1 MTNSIIKKKDINRFE
16 FKLTHRI
23 IIKKDNLIKFK
34 KLKETKKLPSIYL
47 WLQPLENDN
56 YKILY
61 VGKAGRGVDIRF
73 SQHERGFVESTT
85 GKKNAKLIREI
96 LNEKNNIEI
105 YSKISKT
112 ICFFD
117 QKIYAYSSE
126 EEAFAIKYSPL
137 WNRTNFLS
145 FQESKKEIKRK
156 NTRIDTSSLTNREI
170 FENYINSPN
179 YKVKKKFLEIL
190 KKIKS
195 LPIKKFD
202 FTEKIVVG
210 YSNQISGYNN
220 MPMVVYSKVYSS
232 TNLSKAN
239 EWFFRV
245 PMVEKNKDL
254 TIFLNRKKIN
264 LDLNAKMLSFE
275 KKIICKPKNLNHFL
289 TNINNYMKLNDR

>member
-1 MTNSIIKKKDINRFE
+1 M
-16 FKLTHRI
+16 
-23 IIKKDNLIKFK
+23 
-34 KLKETKKLPSIYL
+34 
-47 WLQPLENDN
+47 
-56 YKILY
+56 
-61 VGKAGRGVDIRF
+61 
-73 SQHERGFVESTT
+73 
-85 GKKNAKLIREI
+85 
-96 LNEKNNIEI
+96 
-105 YSKISKT
+105 
-112 ICFFD
+112 
-117 QKIYAYSSE
+117 
-126 EEAFAIKYSPL
+126 
-137 WNRTNFLS
+137 S

-156 NTRIDTSSLTNREI
+156 NTRIDTSSLTNKEI